1 MKSLLFTA
9 ILSLRKRSEQLLIKF
24 AILLQIG
31 LTHAQTFFRG
41 VPRSSVGKTL
51 DPKSHVRFPIPIVVR
66 QTFQLARCGCTFRSS
81 NTTNIN
87 LVTSL
92 IMPSSLLQVVNS
104 LFQTCY
110 NNLEQAVRT
119 QLVGTDL

>member
-41 VPRSSVGKTL
+41 VAEIWFRFMLKRETVSGDDLWAHYPRFSV
-51 DPKSHVRFPIPIVVR
+51 
-66 QTFQLARCGCTFRSS
+66 LA
-81 NTTNIN
+81 
-87 LVTSL
+87 SL
-92 IMPSSLLQVVNS
+92 NIMPPTHKSSDIKS
-104 LFQTCY
+104 SGG
-110 NNLEQAVRT
+110 RT
-119 QLVGTDL
+119 AFLAGGRGCD